1 MDLRHRQNLLLAG
14 FLTLSLLL
22 HLLLFYLLPQRNIFQ
37 HPRAEKPV
45 VVEVRPPEQPKPL
58 ERELDLPTRPELE
71 KPRKTPAKRLGP
83 SDQVVKKETAPKG
96 ADTEDRTPSAL
107 RPPQKTR
114 PLPRVRP
121 QPKPRTA
128 PKALPPVAE
137 KSTPKGPARAP
148 EKPNPKAVPLE
159 KLPDLRTLTQLP
171 PQTMAR
177 LEDQWRRKY
186 RKDVDEGDAV
196 WLDTEKDILISFF
209 QRFRDS
215 IYGVW
220 NYPSRSAEKGEEGT
234 CMLKISVNRDG
245 SLKDV
250 KLMES
255 SGYTALDNE
264 AMAAVRKAAPYGKL
278 PQAYKEK
285 VLNIFAF
292 FQYNLTRRMIY

>member
-1 MDLRHRQNLLLAG
+1 M
-14 FLTLSLLL
+14 
-22 HLLLFYLLPQRNIFQ
+22 
-37 HPRAEKPV
+37 

-96 ADTEDRTPSAL
+96 ADTEDRTPSAI
-107 RPPQKTR
+107 RSPQKVQPR
-114 PLPRVRP
+114 PQVKPRPRP
-121 QPKPRTA
+121 QPKPQTV
-128 PKALPPVAE
+128 PKARPPVAE
-137 KSTPKGPARAP
+137 KPTPKGPARAS
-148 EKPNPKAVPLE
+148 EKPSPKAPLE

-245 SLKDV
+245 TLKDV
-250 KLMES
+250 KMMES
-255 SGYTALDNE
+255 SGHTTLDNE
-264 AMAAVRKAAPYGKL
+264 ALAAVRKAAPYGKL
-278 PQAYKEK
+278 PQAYKEN

-292 FQYNLTRRMIY
+292 FQYNLTGKPRIFGREII